1 MNYLISL
8 GTGIAVGLVFAL
20 LKLPIP
26 APQGLQGLQG
36 ILGAIGIF
44 LGPVLL
50 QLFK

>member
-1 MNYLISL
+1 MSYLISL

-26 APQGLQGLQG
+26 APQGLQG
-36 ILGAIGIF
+36 ILGAIGIV